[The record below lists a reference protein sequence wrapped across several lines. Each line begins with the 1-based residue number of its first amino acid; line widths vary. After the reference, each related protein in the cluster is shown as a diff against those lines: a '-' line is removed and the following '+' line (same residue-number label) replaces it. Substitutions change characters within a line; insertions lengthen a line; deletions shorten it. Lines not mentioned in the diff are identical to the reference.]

1 MAVQPRDTHSQIGAL
16 RHFRAMSD
24 ADARHVQRLQMLA
37 DLPLIVAI
45 KVSSHVFEGHYY
57 VVARGTLLSLAPL
70 RFC

>member
-1 MAVQPRDTHSQIGAL
+1 
-16 RHFRAMSD
+16 MSN

-45 KVSSHVFEGHYY
+45 KVSSHVFEGRYY